1 MLQSAV
7 QQLELHFTE
16 ITHTHSHT
24 FSTTPPHNS
33 HHYMLAN
40 KEEVIELSR
49 RASLAQHKILTINIF
64 D

>member
-1 MLQSAV
+1 MLKSAV

-16 ITHTHSHT
+16 FTHTLFQLLPLHQ
-24 FSTTPPHNS
+24 S
-33 HHYMLAN
+33 HHHMLAN

-49 RASLAQHKILTINIF
+49 SRASLAQHKILTINIF

>member
-16 ITHTHSHT
+16 ITHSHT

-40 KEEVIELSR
+40 KEEVFELSR
-49 RASLAQHKILTINIF
+49 RASLAQHKILKNKYL
-64 D
+64 